1 MENLI
6 NALAPVLIIIV
17 ACIILLWDNEGG
29 HVDETNMKKPI
40 FNLHD
45 RISYD
50 AFENLSKEEFLKL
63 PRKLQQE
70 VPDKCRFCHFKTEC
84 DPLRIA
90 SATTFP
96 CGDFTISE
104 KTIPQVTGN

>member
-6 NALAPVLIIIV
+6 NVLAPVLIVIV

-29 HVDETNMKKPI
+29 RVDETNMKKPI
-40 FNLHD
+40 FNQHD
-45 RISYD
+45 LICYD

-84 DPLRIA
+84 DPLEMA
-90 SATTFP
+90 MATGEHCDGFKITDP
-96 CGDFTISE
+96 HKNYG
-104 KTIPQVTGN
+104 